1 MSQQVKAQ
9 SAQVNVCAQLT
20 TAVTLTCGLIGHDRR
35 RFVITTAVA
44 AVIWA
49 LYAFFIGRLGGKAF
63 EDKPWVGLLVAFSTT
78 VVVSALIEA
87 VRRIS
92 PAGRRHG
99 PREGNQERAA
109 ERRREDLVSSGPS
122 RIAVDTIRREARGR
136 IGRFCSARLGRP
148 DGTVP
153 RMPPVWIGLT
163 LAFAS
168 ALVTNTAYSLEH
180 DAAAAL
186 PPLSPRRPFR
196 SAELL
201 LRDRRW
207 LTAFAAETAGWLMYV
222 AALRLAPIALVQAV
236 AASGVA
242 VLAFATARG
251 HPSRLARR
259 EQAAV
264 VLAVAGLVLLALS
277 LVGTTESDQHP
288 YVVGVIIWLAACGG
302 GAALL
307 IAAPPH
313 FARAASLGLAA
324 GLLFADGDISAK
336 LVGYGG
342 LWLVALA
349 TLIIAYAVGTSV
361 LQWAYQRGDAL
372 TAAGMATMA
381 TNAVP
386 IAAGFVLFGETLPR
400 GMRAVL
406 QVAAFACL
414 VASAVALGHQQAPRA
429 DQTAPRADRIGE
441 GSA

>member
-1 MSQQVKAQ
+1 
-9 SAQVNVCAQLT
+9 
-20 TAVTLTCGLIGHDRR
+20 
-35 RFVITTAVA
+35 
-44 AVIWA
+44 
-49 LYAFFIGRLGGKAF
+49 
-63 EDKPWVGLLVAFSTT
+63 
-78 VVVSALIEA
+78 
-87 VRRIS
+87 
-92 PAGRRHG
+92 
-99 PREGNQERAA
+99 
-109 ERRREDLVSSGPS
+109 
-122 RIAVDTIRREARGR
+122 
-136 IGRFCSARLGRP
+136 
-148 DGTVP
+148 
-153 RMPPVWIGLT
+153 MPPVWIGLT

-196 SAELL
+196 SAKLL

-222 AALRLAPIALVQAV
+222 AALRLAPLALVQAV
-236 AASGVA
+236 AASGIA

-251 HPSRLARR
+251 HPSRLARH

-277 LVGTTESDQHP
+277 LVSTAESDHHP
-288 YVVGVIIWLAACGG
+288 QVIGVIIWLAACGG

-307 IAAPPH
+307 IAEPTR

-349 TLIIAYAVGTSV
+349 TLIVAYATGTSV

-372 TAAGMATMA
+372 TAAGVATMA

-400 GMRAVL
+400 GTRAIL
-406 QVAAFACL
+406 QIAAFACL
-414 VASAVALGHQQAPRA
+414 VASAVALGRQQAPRA
-429 DQTAPRADRIGE
+429 DQPTLRADLGE
-441 GSA
+441 GPA

>member
-1 MSQQVKAQ
+1 
-9 SAQVNVCAQLT
+9 
-20 TAVTLTCGLIGHDRR
+20 
-35 RFVITTAVA
+35 
-44 AVIWA
+44 
-49 LYAFFIGRLGGKAF
+49 
-63 EDKPWVGLLVAFSTT
+63 
-78 VVVSALIEA
+78 
-87 VRRIS
+87 
-92 PAGRRHG
+92 
-99 PREGNQERAA
+99 
-109 ERRREDLVSSGPS
+109 
-122 RIAVDTIRREARGR
+122 
-136 IGRFCSARLGRP
+136 
-148 DGTVP
+148 
-153 RMPPVWIGLT
+153 MPPVWIGLT
-163 LAFAS
+163 VAFAS

-207 LTAFAAETAGWLMYV
+207 LAAFAAESAGWLMYV
-222 AALRLAPIALVQAV
+222 AALRLAPIALVQSV
-236 AASGVA
+236 AAAGVA

-264 VLAVAGLVLLALS
+264 VVAVAGLILLALS
-277 LVGTTESDQHP
+277 LVNTAESDRRPH
-288 YVVGVIIWLAACGG
+288 VIGVIIWLAACGG

-307 IAAPPH
+307 IAEPTR

-342 LWLVALA
+342 WWLVTLA
-349 TLIIAYAVGTSV
+349 TLIVAYATGTSV

-372 TAAGMATMA
+372 TAAGLATMA

-386 IAAGFVLFGETLPR
+386 IAAGFVLFGERLPH
-400 GMRAVL
+400 GTRAVL

-414 VASAVALGHQQAPRA
+414 VASAVALGHQQAP
-429 DQTAPRADRIGE
+429 
-441 GSA
+441 

>member
-1 MSQQVKAQ
+1 
-9 SAQVNVCAQLT
+9 
-20 TAVTLTCGLIGHDRR
+20 
-35 RFVITTAVA
+35 
-44 AVIWA
+44 
-49 LYAFFIGRLGGKAF
+49 
-63 EDKPWVGLLVAFSTT
+63 
-78 VVVSALIEA
+78 
-87 VRRIS
+87 
-92 PAGRRHG
+92 
-99 PREGNQERAA
+99 
-109 ERRREDLVSSGPS
+109 
-122 RIAVDTIRREARGR
+122 
-136 IGRFCSARLGRP
+136 
-148 DGTVP
+148 
-153 RMPPVWIGLT
+153 MPPIWVGLT

-222 AALRLAPIALVQAV
+222 AALRLAPLALVQAV

-259 EQAAV
+259 EQLAV
-264 VLAVAGLVLLALS
+264 VLAVAGLALLALS
-277 LVGTTESDQHP
+277 LVDTTESDQHP
-288 YVVGVIIWLAACGG
+288 QAIGVVIWLAACGG

-307 IAAPPH
+307 IATPTR

-349 TLIIAYAVGTSV
+349 TLIVAYAVGTSV
-361 LQWAYQRGDAL
+361 LQLAYQRGDAL

-400 GMRAVL
+400 GCGRSCRSRRSRAWWRAPSRSGTSRHRGPTSRMAL
-406 QVAAFACL
+406 T
-414 VASAVALGHQQAPRA
+414 AS
-429 DQTAPRADRIGE
+429 
-441 GSA
+441 GSGYE